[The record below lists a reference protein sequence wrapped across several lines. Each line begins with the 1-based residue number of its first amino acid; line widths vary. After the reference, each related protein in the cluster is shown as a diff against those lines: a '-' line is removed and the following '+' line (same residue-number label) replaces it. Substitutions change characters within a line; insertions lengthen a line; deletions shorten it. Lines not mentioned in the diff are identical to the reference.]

1 MHCLKTVDV
10 NDKLVDE
17 LWNKVSSSGS
27 FYSIGDGVVKK
38 VFRKVLFD
46 SNFVLQVDTL
56 TIRLEVKKDYI
67 EVHPIAFGPSAFRYA
82 KEALRDIIELRD
94 KLFPRKPLCCI
105 IPDGMRGAKRLARIA
120 GMAQEGKTTRP
131 LSGVQITC
139 EVFVWR

>member
-1 MHCLKTVDV
+1 MRCLKTVDV

-56 TIRLEVKKDYI
+56 TIRLEVKKDYMKFI
-67 EVHPIAFGPSAFRYA
+67 R
-82 KEALRDIIELRD
+82 
-94 KLFPRKPLCCI
+94 
-105 IPDGMRGAKRLARIA
+105 
-120 GMAQEGKTTRP
+120 
-131 LSGVQITC
+131 
-139 EVFVWR
+139 